1 MNKQKLYLS
10 LTSVAFLS
18 CILGA
23 NWALKTWGIVPVGFG
38 LMAPA
43 GVYFAGLSFGLR
55 DATQEL
61 GGRRWTVGLIIL
73 GAALSAFIDPVFA
86 FASCV
91 AFLCSEMA
99 DFAVY
104 TPLRERHWHTA
115 VIASNAVGAIIDSA
129 LFLWI
134 AFGSLE
140 FIVGNTLG
148 KFWMTVPAIIIV
160 GLVRRRRPV

>member
-1 MNKQKLYLS
+1 MSKQKVYLILFS
-10 LTSVAFLS
+10 IAFLL
-18 CILGA
+18 CILGS

-61 GGRRWTVGLIIL
+61 GGRSWTVSLIVI
-73 GAALSAFIDPVFA
+73 GALLSALIDPVFA
-86 FASCV
+86 FASGA

-115 VIASNAVGAIIDSA
+115 VIASNAVGAVIDSA

-148 KFWMTVPAIIIV
+148 KVYMTIPAIIIV
-160 GLVRRRRPV
+160 SLIRRKRFT

>member
-1 MNKQKLYLS
+1 M
-10 LTSVAFLS
+10 
-18 CILGA
+18 
-23 NWALKTWGIVPVGFG
+23 
-38 LMAPA
+38 
-43 GVYFAGLSFGLR
+43 
-55 DATQEL
+55 
-61 GGRRWTVGLIIL
+61 
-73 GAALSAFIDPVFA
+73 
-86 FASCV
+86 
-91 AFLCSEMA
+91 AFLCSELA

-115 VIASNAVGAIIDSA
+115 VVASNAVGAIIDSA

-160 GLVRRRRPV
+160 GLVRKQRSR